1 MKSSDGL
8 GLLLAC
14 LAGAVLGT
22 IFFGGL
28 WWTVRSFASSAH
40 GALYVLFCLLLR
52 VGITVAGFHFVSG
65 GQWQRLLACMAG
77 FLLVRTLALRLSR
90 SSSEKEAGD
99 AHQSR

>member
-1 MKSSDGL
+1 MTSNDGL
-8 GLLLAC
+8 GFLLAC

-28 WWTVRSFASSAH
+28 WWTVRSFVSSAH
-40 GALYVLFCLLLR
+40 GALYVLGSLLLR
-52 VGITVAGFHFVSG
+52 VGITVAGFHVVSG

-90 SSSEKEAGD
+90 STLEKEPGD
-99 AHQSR
+99 APQSR